1 MLAGPRSS
9 LTSTT
14 LRKVG
19 TFTAFAGQLVGS
31 EAKRVYADLD
41 GDASQELDRLMALA
55 MEGRIAAVALAGL
68 ELRGGLRQARAPLMT
83 DGNPGAVE
91 YVVRGLEQATRRQL
105 RLATLLHTQAAAILR
120 LRAVPRG
127 QRVGEAVWSWLR
139 RRTRGG
145 SDGDSVGRGNGA
157 LRLRVHR
164 LLAAPRLKLWRVPFR
179 QDDLDSLEVVFDA
192 IGEAVANALECLAD
206 GEPMPLRV
214 PAGRRPRA
222 GSLRPARPNLQPGLA
237 RSGSST
243 RRARRVGTGS
253 RFAAGLPSPW
263 TMLPHRRASPDRRGC

>member
-1 MLAGPRSS
+1 
-9 LTSTT
+9 
-14 LRKVG
+14 
-19 TFTAFAGQLVGS
+19 LVGS

-206 GEPMPLRV
+206 GEPMRALYLLAGVRV
-214 PAGRRPRA
+214 PVPSGLPGRIYNQDSLAQVRPLVALGVWHRLA
-222 GSLRPARPNLQPGLA
+222 VCRWAAVAMDHAAPQASFPGQ
-237 RSGSST
+237 
-243 RRARRVGTGS
+243 
-253 RFAAGLPSPW
+253 AGLLSAW
-263 TMLPHRRASPDRRGC
+263 SGEREGAE